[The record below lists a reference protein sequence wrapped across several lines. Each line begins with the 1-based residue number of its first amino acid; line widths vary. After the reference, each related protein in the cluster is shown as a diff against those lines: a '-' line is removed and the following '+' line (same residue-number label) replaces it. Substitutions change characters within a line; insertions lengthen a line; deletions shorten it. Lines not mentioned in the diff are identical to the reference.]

1 MERIATDTIRKWQE
15 EYFSF
20 SIIRV
25 EEFVKDNYYKRVG
38 YLLLKHHNPSDK
50 GETLDCS
57 LSNPIDSIEE
67 CYGRASEYI
76 SNLKD
81 IEETEQSLLRDIY
94 EFN

>member
-38 YLLLKHHNPSDK
+38 YLLLKHYDFNDK
-50 GETLDCS
+50 GEMLDCS
-57 LSNPIDSIEE
+57 LASPIDSIEE
-67 CYGRASEYI
+67 CYERASEYI
-76 SNLKD
+76 NNLRD
-81 IEETEQSLLRDIY
+81 IEETEQSLLRDICEY
-94 EFN
+94 N